1 MTTETCDI
9 SGVFNGVEVGRLS
22 SASGLINCYQ
32 KELKEV
38 ILLRFEYSPSNYI
51 DEKVTT

>member
-1 MTTETCDI
+1 MVIETCDI
-9 SGVFNGVEVGRLS
+9 SDVFNWVEVGRLS
-22 SASGLINCYQ
+22 SASQLINCYQ

-38 ILLRFEYSPSNYI
+38 ILLRFEYNPSNYI